1 MERAPYRW
9 GVEAGVAVTG
19 RFAFAVA
26 GCVLLACSSGH
37 GAATG
42 VAGGAGAA
50 GGSSAGAAG
59 GSSAGAAGGSS
70 AGAAGGSSA
79 GAAGGS
85 ACQATRASAPTFPG
99 SRDPAILAR
108 AAVVVGSCIPDD
120 GIDRNLAD
128 MWLSDVNQTW
138 FWERTVLQAPCL
150 ASAKCGC
157 AAVDA
162 CLGWKVTPYDGGAC
176 PTCAGSLFSLC
187 GLIGAG
193 TQLRLSFDCAAIG
206 YGCDPVTGC
215 LPPAAALC
223 DETTFAPTCA
233 DGRPALC
240 AQNYGTTPAVVP
252 GAACAAVGA
261 ACAEGACVGSGA
273 ACTDLP
279 ASNGELVPA
288 PLACAGAMLDACV
301 GGKHQAIDCAKR
313 GPGFTCQTV
322 DGQVFCGLAAE
333 CVPGTPGSATP
344 GSNRCEGDT
353 VVLCNAGRIDR
364 VDCRALGFSGC
375 AVDASKGKLGCLP

>member
-1 MERAPYRW
+1 MGEGLGDAVAVPAFDRIARAPYRED
-9 GVEAGVAVTG
+9 VEAGRGAVTG

-26 GCVLLACSSGH
+26 GCALLACSSGH
-37 GAATG
+37 GGATG
-42 VAGGAGAA
+42 AAGGA

-59 GSSAGAAGGSS
+59 GSSAGAGG
-70 AGAAGGSSA
+70 GG
-79 GAAGGS
+79 G
-85 ACQATRASAPTFPG
+85 ACQATRASAPALPG
-99 SRDPAILAR
+99 SRDAAILAR

-157 AAVDA
+157 AAVEA
-162 CLGWKVTPYDGGAC
+162 CLSWKVTPYDGGAC

-187 GLIGAG
+187 GLIEGA
-193 TQLRLSFDCAAIG
+193 TKYRLSFDCAAIG
-206 YGCDPVTGC
+206 FGCDPVTGC

-223 DETTFAPTCA
+223 DTATFAPTCA

-240 AQNYGTTPAVVP
+240 AQNYGPTAAVVP
-252 GAACAAVGA
+252 GAVCAAVGA
-261 ACAEGACVGSGA
+261 ACAGGACVGSGA

-279 ASNGELVPA
+279 ASNGELVPT

-322 DGQVFCGLAAE
+322 DGHAFCGLAAE
-333 CVPGTPGSATP
+333 CVPGTPGGATP

-353 VVLCNAGRIDR
+353 VVLCNAGRVDR

-375 AVDASKGKLGCLP
+375 AVDASKGQLGCLP